1 MPMDKTLT
9 ERLELCGFATGE
21 HQESRLLNLLVAIM
35 RIQED
40 PPVPLE
46 FGQIY
51 DQLMRDLPSSRFT
64 KAWVH
69 RILKNLTESQLVRL
83 ESPESRK
90 KRYIAD
96 VNSIMTGLEE
106 LKSQKIKRIETQITQ
121 LEEEKKRIEG
131 VDCGV
136 LAQDFVRATLGRD
149 QKVSSRVL
157 RGVDEVHRVLRY
169 NMTDVAEKGDVL
181 RASFLWSGPWMD
193 QGIADRV
200 THFVKAAV
208 RGVDVRYLVATK
220 IFNLDAETIN
230 LNDIMSLMSKI
241 RKLREKGAKFDVR
254 LYTGEKTYNQI
265 SLNRDSTVLVITEN
279 PATATWITREFNPD
293 LIDNAVDSFDRT
305 WESSK
310 SLFDMSPE
318 EMKMLGANPNALLGS
333 LVKARDDTDQ

>member
-1 MPMDKTLT
+1 MDKTLT
-9 ERLELCGFATGE
+9 ERLELCGFATRD
-21 HQESRLLNLLVAIM
+21 HQESRLLNLLVAVM
-35 RIQED
+35 KIQED

-51 DQLMRDLPSSRFT
+51 DQLRRDLPSSRFT

-69 RILKNLTESQLVRL
+69 RILKKLTESQLVRL
-83 ESPESRK
+83 ESPGSRR

-131 VDCGV
+131 VECGA

-149 QKVSSRVL
+149 QKMSSRVL

-169 NMTDVAEKGDVL
+169 NMTDVAGKGDVL
-181 RASFLWSGPWMD
+181 RTSFLWGGPWMNH
-193 QGIADRV
+193 GIADRV

-208 RGVDVRYLVATK
+208 NGADVRYLVAIK
-220 IFNLDAETIN
+220 VFNLDAETIN
-230 LNDIMSLMSKI
+230 LNDIMSLMSSI

-265 SLNRDSTVLVITEN
+265 SLNRDRTVLVITEN

-293 LIDNAVDSFDRT
+293 LIDNAVDSFDRA

-310 SLFDMSPE
+310 SLFDISPE
-318 EMKMLGANPNALLGS
+318 EMKRLGGDPNAPIGS
-333 LVKARDDTDQ
+333 IVMARDDTDQ